1 MKVMMMI
8 WGRPGDHAEAG
19 RPETDPGGPVWAA
32 YTQALIAAGVMAGGD
47 ALAAPETA
55 LTLRIRAGVRD
66 LQDGPYPD
74 TKEQFGGY
82 YLFDVADIETAL
94 EWAARCPAAATGAV
108 ELRRV
113 LTG

>member
-8 WGRPGDHAEAG
+8 WDRPGDHAESG
-19 RPETDPGGPVWAA
+19 RPETDPAGPVWAA
-32 YTQALIAAGVMAGGD
+32 YTQALIEAGVMAGGD

-55 LTLRIRAGVRD
+55 VTLRIRAGARD

-82 YLFDVADIETAL
+82 YLFDVPDMGTAL

-113 LTG
+113 MTG